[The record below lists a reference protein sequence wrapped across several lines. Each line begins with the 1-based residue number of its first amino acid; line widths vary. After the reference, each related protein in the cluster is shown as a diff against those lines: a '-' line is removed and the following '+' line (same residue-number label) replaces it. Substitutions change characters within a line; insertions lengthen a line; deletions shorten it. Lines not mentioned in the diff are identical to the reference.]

1 MIGKCPH
8 CGIDLTIPN
17 TNNTSNRITNEVIL
31 VMTYRSRLDSNQP
44 PKPIKETGSCE
55 ICNATL
61 EDLKEMI
68 DNS

>member
-1 MIGKCPH
+1 
-8 CGIDLTIPN
+8 
-17 TNNTSNRITNEVIL
+17 
-31 VMTYRSRLDSNQP
+31 MTYRSRLDSNQP